1 MAIFWLASMGANA
14 ALRASFVVDVD
25 ASCYDDG
32 STVNAGYCV
41 VSKRGEGLSKR
52 YAVATQTG
60 LAEISAVAGLSAL
73 LMYDVPVLFLSWI
86 PNGLRYSMT
95 LTEG

>member
-1 MAIFWLASMGANA
+1 MAILWLSSMGANA
-14 ALRASFVVDVD
+14 ALRASFVVDVN

-52 YAVATQTG
+52 YAVATQAG
-60 LAEISAVAGLSAL
+60 LAEMSAIAGLSAL
-73 LMYDVPVLFLSWI
+73 EMYDIPLILILS
-86 PNGLRYSMT
+86 PDTKRLVVY
-95 LTEG
+95 